1 MNLELQ
7 PLVILAIGLF
17 LGIFIA
23 MIVYRVTLGNFKK
36 ISLQIIQK
44 AENDAENIKTA
55 AHVLIKQ
62 KELEAQKELEKN
74 SIQAQLKLQIEEERI
89 KQKEDKLESR
99 MNLVEKKLS
108 DIDKKEAI
116 ISLRKERIDEEKSTI
131 RQLETTLQ
139 KELEKVSSLS
149 QEEAKNFL
157 LKKLENQV
165 RLESASL
172 VKRLHEEAKE
182 EAEQK
187 ATQIIASAIN
197 RMASM
202 HVSEATITTVSI
214 PNDEMKGRIIGKEG
228 RNIRALEIATGVNIL
243 IDDTPGCVVLSGFDP
258 IRKHIAK
265 LSLSELILDGRIH
278 PTRIEEVVERNKQL
292 VSKQIKNF
300 GEDASLRAGLMGLHP
315 ELIILLGK
323 LKFRYSYGQNV
334 LDHSLEVSHIM
345 GIMASELGLDVNLA
359 KRIGLLHDIGK
370 AVTHEVEGSHAIIGH
385 NFALKFGES
394 PEVANG
400 IGCHHE
406 EMLPT
411 TLEASLCSAA
421 DALSAARPGAR
432 IESVEQYLKRLN
444 KLEEIANHIQGV
456 EKAYA
461 MQAGK
466 EIRVLVHPDI
476 IDDEKLTLLARD
488 VAKKIEAGLAYPGKI
503 KVTVIRE
510 KRAVEYAL

>member
-7 PLVILAIGLF
+7 PLVILSIGLF
-17 LGIFIA
+17 FGIFIT
-23 MIVYRVTLGNFKK
+23 MIAYRVALGNFKK

-44 AENDAENIKTA
+44 AESDADNIKTA
-55 AHVLIKQ
+55 ANVLIKQ
-62 KELEAQKELEKN
+62 KEFEAQKEIEKN

-89 KQKEDKLESR
+89 KNKEDKLESR

-116 ISLRKERIDEEKSTI
+116 IALRKERIDEDKNTL
-131 RQLETTLQ
+131 RALESNLQ
-139 KELEKVSSLS
+139 KELEKISKLNI
-149 QEEAKNFL
+149 EEAKNLL
-157 LKKLENQV
+157 LKRLENQI
-165 RLESASL
+165 RFESATL
-172 VKRLHEEAKE
+172 TKRIIEEANE
-182 EAEQK
+182 DAEQR
-187 ATQIIASAIN
+187 AAQIISSAIN
-197 RMASM
+197 RMASS
-202 HVSEATITTVSI
+202 HVSEATVTTVSI
-214 PNDEMKGRIIGKEG
+214 PSDDMKGRIIGKEG
-228 RNIRALEIATGVNIL
+228 RNIRTLELATGINIM

-278 PTRIEEVVERNKQL
+278 PTRIEEVVERNRNL
-292 VSKQIKNF
+292 VNKQIKTY
-300 GEDASLRAGLMGLHP
+300 GEDASLRAGVMGLHP

-323 LKFRYSYGQNV
+323 LKFRYSFGQNV
-334 LDHSLEVSHIM
+334 LDHSLEVAHLM
-345 GIMASELGLDVNLA
+345 GIMAAELGLDTGLA

-370 AVTHEVEGSHAIIGH
+370 AVSHEVEGSHAIIGQ
-385 NFALKFGES
+385 NFALKYSEATD
-394 PEVANG
+394 VANG
-400 IGCHHE
+400 IGCHHGE
-406 EMLPT
+406 IMPL

-432 IESVEQYLKRLN
+432 IEAVEQYVKRLN

-466 EIRVLVHPDI
+466 EVRVLVHPEI

-488 VAKKIEAGLAYPGKI
+488 IAKKIEAGLAYPGKI